1 MPVVRR
7 LDRLVLGAFLAT
19 VVIGGAN
26 SIAVRIS
33 LRELPP
39 IWGAA
44 FRFALATMVVAVLAV
59 ALRKRWPSRDQALPI
74 LGYGLLNFGLTYVF
88 LYGGLRDAPAG
99 TAAVVTAVAPLL
111 TLIFA
116 VVERVER
123 FRPAALV
130 GSLIAFAGIGV
141 IFANQISLNVP
152 LVALLALVGAAA
164 CLAQTSVMVKRFP
177 PGDPLVA
184 VAFGIPIGGICLAVL
199 SIVVGERWFLPV
211 HLETWLANA
220 YLVVFGTIIS
230 FSATLYILSHWTAS
244 ANSYAFLLSPLVTVV
259 LGGLILGE
267 AVEPAFALGGA
278 LVLLGV
284 YVGVVVGRRRDAPI
298 AVEDSAPAP

>member
-1 MPVVRR
+1 MLRERR
-7 LDRLVLGAFLAT
+7 PDPLVLSAFLAT
-19 VVIGGAN
+19 VVIGGMN

-39 IWGAA
+39 IWGAV
-44 FRFALATMVVAVLAV
+44 FRFGIATVVVAVVAI
-59 ALRKRWPSRDQALPI
+59 ALRKHLPRRGQLLPI

-99 TAAVVTAVAPLL
+99 TAAVITAVAPLL

-116 VVERVER
+116 VLERVER
-123 FRPAALV
+123 FRLAALA
-130 GSLIAFAGIGV
+130 GSLIAAAGIAV
-141 IFANQISLNVP
+141 IFANQVSLNVP
-152 LVALLALVGAAA
+152 PIALLALVGAAA

-177 PGDPLVA
+177 PGDPIVA

-199 SIVVGERWFLPV
+199 SLAVGEHWFLPV
-211 HLETWLANA
+211 RPETWIVNA
-220 YLVVFGTIIS
+220 YLVVFGTIIG
-230 FSATLYILSHWTAS
+230 FSLTLYVLARWTAS

-259 LGGLILGE
+259 ASAIILGE
-267 AVEPAFALGGA
+267 IVEPAFAVGGA

-284 YVGVVVGRRRDAPI
+284 YVGAVMQGRSDRRSKDLTASP
-298 AVEDSAPAP
+298 